1 MLQNL
6 KALVVV
12 MGLALIVFAVARPL
26 CLRFMAPEDFTRRR
40 NVWIALTVIAFAS
53 PNFWL
58 YAVIAMAVFAWA
70 ARRDSNPLALYV
82 MMLHVIPPIGLYI
95 PAIGINHLFE
105 LNNYRMLSLA
115 VLVPLAIRVMRAPA
129 AHPAPKAR
137 IVGDAMLIGYFVL
150 QLVLL
155 MPYESITHTMRRG
168 FLLTLDM
175 VVIYYVFSRLCTS
188 RHVIR
193 EVMASLVLICVIVV
207 PIAAFESAR
216 GWLLYQ
222 NLGYRWGD
230 VNDFSYL
237 LRAGVLRAQ
246 VSFGHSLP
254 MGYIL
259 AIGLGFS
266 LYLTQWLRLRGLALA
281 LGIWMW
287 IGLVAGYGRAP
298 WLVAVLV
305 FFAYLG
311 LQPSGFVRFVKA
323 GFVAT
328 ALAAAVLV
336 SPIGERV
343 IDSLPFIGTVDHE
356 TVEYRK
362 RLAEVSWRLIK
373 QNPLL
378 GNPFVLTQMEELR
391 QGQGIIDLVNT
402 YASVALLYGLSGLFL
417 FVSIFLA
424 GAWSARVMANRAA
437 AAADHDLAC
446 MGAALLACMLGT
458 LLMMATGSFGTGL
471 AWGAWILAG
480 MCAGYGALTEEQEAL
495 QPNLPPDEPQELP
508 RPAFVP
514 KGWAGNRL

>member
-58 YAVIAMAVFAWA
+58 YAVIAMAVLAWA
-70 ARRDSNPLALYV
+70 AQRDSNPLALYV

-237 LRAGVLRAQ
+237 LRAGGLIAVDRKGNIAMPFNSKGMYRGA
-246 VSFGHSLP
+246 VSS
-254 MGYIL
+254 
-259 AIGLGFS
+259 
-266 LYLTQWLRLRGLALA
+266 
-281 LGIWMW
+281 
-287 IGLVAGYGRAP
+287 
-298 WLVAVLV
+298 
-305 FFAYLG
+305 
-311 LQPSGFVRFVKA
+311 
-323 GFVAT
+323 
-328 ALAAAVLV
+328 
-336 SPIGERV
+336 
-343 IDSLPFIGTVDHE
+343 
-356 TVEYRK
+356 
-362 RLAEVSWRLIK
+362 
-373 QNPLL
+373 
-378 GNPFVLTQMEELR
+378 
-391 QGQGIIDLVNT
+391 
-402 YASVALLYGLSGLFL
+402 
-417 FVSIFLA
+417 
-424 GAWSARVMANRAA
+424 SARMRIA
-437 AAADHDLAC
+437 
-446 MGAALLACMLGT
+446 
-458 LLMMATGSFGTGL
+458 
-471 AWGAWILAG
+471 I
-480 MCAGYGALTEEQEAL
+480 Y
-495 QPNLPPDEPQELP
+495 
-508 RPAFVP
+508 
-514 KGWAGNRL
+514 